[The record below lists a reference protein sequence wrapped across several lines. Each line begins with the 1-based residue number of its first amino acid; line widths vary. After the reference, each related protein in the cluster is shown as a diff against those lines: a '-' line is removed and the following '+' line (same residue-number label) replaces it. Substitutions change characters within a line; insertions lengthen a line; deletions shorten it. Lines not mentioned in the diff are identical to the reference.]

1 MMERNPHDQRRADP
15 DAAPQPDT
23 ADDAAPEQT
32 GAGTVN
38 GASPAP
44 EQQVAE
50 MKDKFLRA
58 LAEAE
63 NMRRRA
69 ERERDEAGKF
79 AVANFARDVVG
90 VADNLRRTLESAKSP
105 AESDS
110 AKLKALVEGV
120 ELTERSL
127 LGMLERFNVKVVE
140 PLGQKFDPNLHQ
152 AMFEVPDTGKEPGTV
167 VQVIQPGFTIAGRL
181 LRPAMVGV
189 AKASAARTDTQTN

>member
-1 MMERNPHDQRRADP
+1 MMERNPHEHRRAGED
-15 DAAPQPDT
+15 
-23 ADDAAPEQT
+23 
-32 GAGTVN
+32 
-38 GASPAP
+38 SAP
-44 EQQVAE
+44 EQQLAADGSEPAQPQEAAEAGPSAEQQLAE
-50 MKDKFLRA
+50 MKDKMLRT

-69 ERERDEAGKF
+69 ERERDEASKF
-79 AVANFARDVVG
+79 AVTNFARDVVS
-90 VADNLRRTLESAKSP
+90 VEDNLRRTLDSAKNP
-105 AESDS
+105 AESDA

-127 LGMLERFNVKVVE
+127 LGMLERYNVKIVE

-152 AMFEVPDTGKEPGTV
+152 AMFEVPDTGKEAGTV

-189 AKASAARTDTQTN
+189 AKAGAPKAETQA